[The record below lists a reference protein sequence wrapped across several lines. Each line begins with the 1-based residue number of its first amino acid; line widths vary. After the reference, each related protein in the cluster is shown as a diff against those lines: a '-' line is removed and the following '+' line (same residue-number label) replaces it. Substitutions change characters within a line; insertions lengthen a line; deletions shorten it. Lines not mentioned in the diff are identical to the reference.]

1 MEASITLKKVG
12 KLVSDNTI
20 LASLTFG
27 IEKGTLVALVGDSD
41 AGKATLLKVIAG
53 LENPNYGSVF
63 LHGLDTNKRRSE
75 TRQTVAFIPHVV
87 DLDPWLT
94 LEQNIIFDALLY
106 GSSKKK
112 IESHIHEY
120 GHALDMGNFMYSM
133 AGDVPHGI
141 QKKAMLI
148 RALAHDPSILIMDE
162 PTAFMD
168 APSRR
173 LTWDLIRKL
182 KGSKT
187 IVYSSQFLPEV
198 EAANDRIMV
207 IHHGRVI
214 LDGSLDKLLVST
226 LEYHQFAIEFEK
238 LSSKLFSTL
247 SAVSSVV
254 NPTKIGDTFQFYG
267 RSRKVFFEVLNACTG
282 ALMKDLS
289 IQKLSL
295 QDLLDSAFS
304 QKGMTE

>member
-12 KLVSDNTI
+12 KLVGDKTI

-27 IEKGTLVALVGDSD
+27 IEKGTLVALVGDND
-41 AGKATLLKVIAG
+41 AGKSALLKVLAG
-53 LENPNYGSVF
+53 LENPNYGFVF
-63 LHGLDTNKRRSE
+63 LHGLDTNKRRRE
-75 TRQTVAFIPHVV
+75 TRQTVAYVPHIV

-106 GSSKKK
+106 DSHIEK
-112 IESHIHEY
+112 IESHIQEY
-120 GHALDMGNFMYSM
+120 GEALDMGYSMYSM
-133 AGDVPHGI
+133 AGNVPHGI
-141 QKKAMLI
+141 QKKAMII
-148 RALAHDPSILIMDE
+148 RALAHDPTILIMDE

-207 IHHGRVI
+207 IHEGRVI

-238 LSSKLFSTL
+238 LTAKLFKTL
-247 SAVSSVV
+247 SGVPTVV
-254 NPTKIGDTFQFYG
+254 NPTKIGNTLHFYG
-267 RSRKVFFEVLNACTG
+267 RSRKVFFEVLNVCGG

-295 QDLLDSAFS
+295 QDLLDSAFA
-304 QKGMTE
+304 QKEMTE

>member
-12 KLVSDNTI
+12 KLIGDKTV

-27 IEKGTLVALVGDSD
+27 IEKGSLVALVGDND
-41 AGKATLLKVIAG
+41 AGKSALLKVLAG

-63 LHGLDTNKRRSE
+63 LHGLDTDKRRLE
-75 TRQTVAFIPHVV
+75 TRKTVAYIPHDV

-106 GSSKKK
+106 NMHKKD
-112 IESHIHEY
+112 IEPLIHEY
-120 GHALDMGNFMYSM
+120 GIALDMGDFMYSL
-133 AGDVPHGI
+133 ASVVPTGI
-141 QKKAMLI
+141 QKKAMII
-148 RALAHDPSILIMDE
+148 RALTHDPSIIIMDE

-173 LTWDLIRKL
+173 LTWDLMRKF

-207 IHHGRVI
+207 IYEGRI
-214 LDGSLDKLLVST
+214 LLDGSLDKLLEST
-226 LEYHQFAIEFEK
+226 LEYHQFAIEFEE
-238 LSSKLFSTL
+238 LSDNIFSTL
-247 SAVSSVV
+247 SGVPTVV
-254 NPTKIGDTFQFYG
+254 NPTKVGNTFHFYG
-267 RSRKVFFEVLNACTG
+267 RSRKVFFEVLNACAG
-282 ALMKDLS
+282 ALMTDLS

-295 QDLLDSAFS
+295 QDLLDSAFA
-304 QKGMTE
+304 QKGMNE

>member
-12 KLVSDNTI
+12 KLVGDKTI
-20 LASLTFG
+20 LAGLTFG
-27 IEKGTLVALVGDSD
+27 IEKGTLVALVGDND
-41 AGKATLLKVIAG
+41 AGKVALLKVIAG

-75 TRQTVAFIPHVV
+75 TRQTVAFVPHDI

-106 GSSKKK
+106 ETPKEK
-112 IESHIHEY
+112 IASRIYEY
-120 GHALDMGNFMYSM
+120 GHALAMGDYMYSL
-133 AGDVPHGI
+133 AGNVPYGI
-141 QKKAMLI
+141 QKKAMII
-148 RALAHDPSILIMDE
+148 RALAHDPTIIIMDE

-168 APSRR
+168 APSRH
-173 LTWDLIRKL
+173 LTWDLIRKF

-187 IVYSSQFLPEV
+187 VVYSSHFLPEV

-207 IHHGRVI
+207 IHEGRVL
-214 LDGSLDKLLVST
+214 LDGSLDKLLEST
-226 LEYHQFAIEFEK
+226 LEYHQFAIEFEE
-238 LSSKLFSTL
+238 LTDELFSTL
-247 SAVSSVV
+247 SGVPTVV
-254 NPTKIGDTFQFYG
+254 NPTKIGNTFHFYG
-267 RSRKVFFEVLNACTG
+267 RSRKIFFEVLNACAG

-295 QDLLDSAFS
+295 QDLLDSAFA
-304 QKGMTE
+304 QKGMSE

>member
-12 KLVSDNTI
+12 KLVGDKTV

-27 IEKGTLVALVGDSD
+27 IEKGTLVALVGDND
-41 AGKATLLKVIAG
+41 AGKSTLLKVLAG
-53 LENPNYGSVF
+53 LENPNYGSVY
-63 LHGLDTNKRRSE
+63 LHGLDTNKRRLE
-75 TRQTVAFIPHVV
+75 TRRTVAYVPHDV

-106 GSSKKK
+106 DSHKEK
-112 IESHIHEY
+112 IESRIHEY
-120 GHALDMGNFMYSM
+120 GYALDMGDFMYSL
-133 AGDVPHGI
+133 AGNVPQGI
-141 QKKAMLI
+141 QKKAMII
-148 RALAHDPSILIMDE
+148 RALAHDPTIMIMDE

-173 LTWDLIRKL
+173 LTWDLIRNL

-207 IHHGRVI
+207 IHEGRVL
-214 LDGSLDKLLVST
+214 LDGSLDKLLEST
-226 LEYHQFAIEFEK
+226 LEYHQFAIEFEE
-238 LSSKLFSTL
+238 LSDELFSTL
-247 SAVSSVV
+247 SRVPTVV
-254 NPTKIGDTFQFYG
+254 NPTKIGDTLHFYG
-267 RSRKVFFEVLNACTG
+267 RSRKVFFEVLNACAG

-295 QDLLDSAFS
+295 QDLLDSAFA
-304 QKGMTE
+304 QKGMNE